1 MPDGLVSDFGVMESN
16 LQSIEGASTRRSRH
30 SCRALR
36 REVEG
41 LE

>member
-1 MPDGLVSDFGVMESN
+1 MPDGLVSDFGVMGSN
-16 LQSIEGASTRRSRH
+16 LQSIEDTSTRRSRH
-30 SCRALR
+30 PYRALR